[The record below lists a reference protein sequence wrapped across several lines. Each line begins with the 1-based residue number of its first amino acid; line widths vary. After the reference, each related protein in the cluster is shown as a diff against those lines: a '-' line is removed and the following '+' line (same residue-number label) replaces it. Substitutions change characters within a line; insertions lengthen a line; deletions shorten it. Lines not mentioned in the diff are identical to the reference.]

1 MCCTGFIPIA
11 SPTNGTVTVRL
22 KNVTVSGTKTPYFVT
37 YQNDKTYKQ
46 VTELGVTPL
55 KDDGTGT
62 LVGETNHTGWIRIC
76 CGVID
81 DTSILTIDE
90 EITVN
95 NFVTTSIDASGATFG
110 YQNDKYVASS
120 GNSVSAKTGYVATG
134 FMELPRTFYVKGVEW
149 VQDDTSCRMISYTEA
164 FEKVGAIYGNNQH
177 DGSNGLTLTRM
188 DNGVLKF
195 ELKETNSGF
204 KTGAYKYI
212 RMSFKGTGANL
223 IISDEELS

>member
-1 MCCTGFIPIA
+1 
-11 SPTNGTVTVRL
+11 
-22 KNVTVSGTKTPYFVT
+22 
-37 YQNDKTYKQ
+37 
-46 VTELGVTPL
+46 
-55 KDDGTGT
+55 
-62 LVGETNHTGWIRIC
+62 
-76 CGVID
+76 
-81 DTSILTIDE
+81 
-90 EITVN
+90 
-95 NFVTTSIDASGATFG
+95 
-110 YQNDKYVASS
+110 
-120 GNSVSAKTGYVATG
+120 
-134 FMELPRTFYVKGVEW
+134 MELPRTFYVKGVEW

-195 ELKETNSGF
+195 ELKETNAGF